1 MSDKVYRSLSR
12 SFGKVNDALR
22 RVFQRDDAV
31 LVLLRRDQYTGNF
44 EKVREVVS
52 GYFVEYGIGR
62 SASAEVLREDIF
74 IDVAEMDVDFQ
85 DDWAQSTHVA
95 YGIPDC
101 NNEVHVYEFSAEQKD
116 GTDPD
121 GLAPTYKAFL
131 TRIQN
136 LRHKVD

>member
-1 MSDKVYRSLSR
+1 MSDKVYNSLSR
-12 SFGKVNDALR
+12 SFGRVNDALR
-22 RVFQRDDAV
+22 RVFQRDNAV
-31 LVLLRRDQYTGNF
+31 LVLLKRDQYTGRF
-44 EKVREVVS
+44 DKVRELVS
-52 GYFVEYGIGR
+52 GYFVEYGASR

-74 IDVAEMDVDFQ
+74 IDVADIDEDFQ

-101 NNEVHVYEFSAEQKD
+101 NNEVFVYEFTEDQKD
-116 GTDPD
+116 RTNPD